1 MTTDNS
7 KIREALLA
15 ELELHRV
22 EFSTLKN
29 EVARLD
35 EAERQFLNL
44 SIIAVGAGIGFT
56 QVVGGQQ
63 TQIILLLAPLVFH
76 VFFREMLD
84 CRRKIGDTSRY
95 LIESLIPRVN
105 VILDLLNRNQVKPK
119 ALWFEYYTATE
130 PLNLLFFIVQPM
142 RYWIPVSAIIAL
154 LLVYWSNAT
163 ANHYPVPTLHTL
175 LIVLNLIYLF
185 AAIFTNAKFFKDFKL
200 NADQIRRQVE
210 KSQIES

>member
-15 ELELHRV
+15 ELELHRI
-22 EFSTLKN
+22 EYSTLKA
-29 EVARLD
+29 EIARWD

-56 QVVGGQQ
+56 QVVGGQEI
-63 TQIILLLAPLVFH
+63 QIILLLAPLVFH

-84 CRRKIGDTSRY
+84 CRRHIGDTSRY
-95 LIESLIPRVN
+95 LIESLVPRVN
-105 VILDLLNRNQVKPK
+105 LILDVLNKDRVKPK
-119 ALWFEYYTATE
+119 ALWFEYHLATE

-154 LLVYWSNAT
+154 LLVYGSNAT
-163 ANHYPVPTLHTL
+163 TNNYPVPPLHIL

-185 AAIFTNAKFFKDFKL
+185 AAIFTNAKFFRDFKL
-200 NADQIRRQVE
+200 NAEHIHKQVK